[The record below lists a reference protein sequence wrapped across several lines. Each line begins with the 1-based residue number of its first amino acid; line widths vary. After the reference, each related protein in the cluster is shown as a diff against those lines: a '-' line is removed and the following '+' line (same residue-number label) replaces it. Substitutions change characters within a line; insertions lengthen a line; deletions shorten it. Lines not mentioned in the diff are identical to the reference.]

1 MEGGGPYDY
10 DVPCSSFAVESF
22 LTFGAAGSA
31 WGLLSGSHE
40 ARHIGLTGG
49 AQASFVAKSFGKYG
63 LQCGLFGAAFASIRC
78 FAQEYRMKK
87 DWVNAGIAGAV
98 VGGALGVR
106 SRNWKQVCGGA
117 TLVATAAAISSK

>member
-1 MEGGGPYDY
+1 MEGEGPYDY
-10 DVPCSSFAVESF
+10 DVPCSSFALESF

-31 WGLLSGSHE
+31 WGLLCGSHE
-40 ARHIGLTGG
+40 ARHI
-49 AQASFVAKSFGKYG
+49 
-63 LQCGLFGAAFASIRC
+63 GLFGAAFASIRC

-106 SRNWKQVCGGA
+106 SRSWKQVCGGA